1 MEQNKKF
8 EGFLKA
14 VLALPQDNPVRCIL
28 DKARGI
34 APLDRYMR
42 TRYGK
47 EKDLVRL
54 LLSAIRQVRKDF
66 VENLFELYVPPQEAV
81 RADKADKVVQRREV
95 FRHLLADGLIGTSLP
110 EDALLDFVER
120 YNQYVASW
128 RNILS
133 HAASEPATAENNRE
147 MGQSLLAALDVL
159 ERAETAGA

>member
-1 MEQNKKF
+1 MEMDENKFGYAGMRERLNLFLDGPANLRDWQVSARRLCPKRAAYIAEAVRLMEQNKKF

-54 LLSAIRQVRKDF
+54 LLSAIYQV
-66 VENLFELYVPPQEAV
+66 
-81 RADKADKVVQRREV
+81 
-95 FRHLLADGLIGTSLP
+95 
-110 EDALLDFVER
+110 
-120 YNQYVASW
+120 
-128 RNILS
+128 
-133 HAASEPATAENNRE
+133 
-147 MGQSLLAALDVL
+147 
-159 ERAETAGA
+159 